1 MIGKDRKYFE
11 DTSSRYDETF
21 ASGEEE
27 SKETPKKEEK
37 TREALIASGIS
48 NLGSLLF
55 VIIFTLF
62 LIIQSIYITDDTENA
77 VITTFG
83 NPTVVQNA
91 GPHFKIPLIQKVE
104 KVDMTSRGMAI
115 GYTAENDETIAEESM
130 MITKDFNFL
139 DVYFHLQYEVSDPI
153 KFLYN
158 SEQPEL
164 ILSNLAQSSIRD
176 TVGSYGVDDVLTT
189 SREEIQEK
197 VKETLVKSLE
207 KADIGIKINNVTI
220 QDVEPPT
227 AEIQNAFDS
236 VETAKQNAEGEIN
249 NAKKY
254 KEEQIPNAEAEA
266 DKVIQNANAEKTA
279 RINEANGQVARFNA
293 LYAQYKNAPEVTK
306 LRMYYEVMEE
316 VMPNVKVVILDSNGT
331 VVSVFEQPYDSSNT
345 KTENTT
351 QATTGQGG

>member
-1 MIGKDRKYFE
+1 MIGKDRNYYD
-11 DTSSRYDETF
+11 DTSSRYDRTF
-21 ASGEEE
+21 ASSEEE
-27 SKETPKKEEK
+27 SERTPKKEEK
-37 TREALIASGIS
+37 TREAVIASGIS
-48 NLGSLLF
+48 NLGSLAF
-55 VIIFTLF
+55 VIIVTLF
-62 LIIQSIYITDDTENA
+62 LLIQSIYITDDTENA

-104 KVDMTSRGMAI
+104 KVDMTSREMAI
-115 GYTAENDETIAEESM
+115 GYTTEDDQTIAEEAM

-139 DVYFHLQYEVSDPI
+139 EVYFHLQYEVSDPI

-176 TVGSYGVDDVLTT
+176 TVGSFGVDNVLTT

-197 VKETLVKSLE
+197 VKETLVKYLE

-227 AEIQNAFDS
+227 EEIQNAFDS
-236 VETAKQNAEGEIN
+236 VETAKQNAEEEIN
-249 NAKKY
+249 KAKKY

-331 VVSVFEQPYDSSNT
+331 VVSVFEQPYDGSNT
-345 KTENTT
+345 KTEKTT